1 MNKSKLKP
9 IAIVLI
15 FDLLILICL
24 LPLMAEK
31 KAEVDREWMEKRAKY
46 LSSKTN
52 YDEPTFQPLIETNK
66 TQNETPEISPTP
78 DDSPISWDDLSI
90 YNRTAAIY
98 SNSSERP
105 VGAWPKELKRPTD
118 DIPDTSNIS
127 PTPDD
132 LPDDGDE
139 PSVFNRTA
147 PAA

>member
-66 TQNETPEISPTP
+66 TQNETPQISPTP

-90 YNRTAAIY
+90 YNRTAAI
-98 SNSSERP
+98 
-105 VGAWPKELKRPTD
+105 
-118 DIPDTSNIS
+118 
-127 PTPDD
+127 
-132 LPDDGDE
+132 
-139 PSVFNRTA
+139 
-147 PAA
+147 